1 MKYDYNYNINKV
13 ILVTDDKEG
22 TKRRIT
28 SFILKLLRNNG
39 LKPIKTK
46 RFDCEQLRE
55 NNQFYFNRDKKV
67 FKKSF
72 DYLTEPISVR
82 TLIKFSDQKPELQQA
97 LREKPLSIM
106 KILWREYKKRF
117 NQPDSL
123 HEIVEHYEI
132 GQKFAA
138 KFPDAHILTVL
149 FFHKV
154 ISPKLQSNGTLN
166 YHSIGRGFYGY
177 GGCKPIEPEI
187 GYPGRAKISI
197 SAKAVSDRSFK
208 EKKAFVRQVFFHE
221 YWGHVI
227 NNLDDHF
234 TLPMKK
240 CIMSAP
246 PSLKSLIQKALDHN
260 QLCFCEECLNK
271 TQYLPETFI
280 KQMLRQKKPRDRR
293 F

>member
-1 MKYDYNYNINKV
+1 MEYDYNHNIKEV
-13 ILVTDDKEG
+13 VLVTDDKER
-22 TKRRIT
+22 TKSRMT

-39 LKPIKTK
+39 LNPIATK
-46 RFDCEQLRE
+46 HLDVRELRE
-55 NNQFYFNRDKKV
+55 NKENYFHRDRKM

-72 DYLTEPISVR
+72 EFLTEPVSIK
-82 TLIKFSDQKPELQQA
+82 TLLKFSRQKPELQQA
-97 LREKPLSIM
+97 LREEPLSIM
-106 KILWREYKKRF
+106 EILWRQYKKRF

-166 YHSIGRGFYGY
+166 YHSVGRGFYGY

-187 GYPGRAKISI
+187 GSPRRAKISI
-197 SAKAVSDRSFK
+197 SVKAVSNHAFE
-208 EKKAFVRQVFFHE
+208 EKKAFARRVFFHE

-234 TLPMKK
+234 RIPMNK
-240 CIMSAP
+240 CIMSAA
-246 PSLKSLIQKALDHN
+246 PSLKSFIQNALNHN
-260 QLCFCEECLNK
+260 KQCFCEECLDK
-271 TQYLPETFI
+271 IHYSPETFI
-280 KQMLRQKKPRDRR
+280 K
-293 F
+293 